1 MEKPNSFWD
10 YLSLFEKY
18 KKDCSIF
25 FETGTHYGDSVKDA
39 LYLRFEKIIS
49 IEIEKHLHDICV
61 EKFKNNSNVHLFF
74 GDSNILMP
82 EMLTLVDKK
91 ALFWL
96 DGHYGDGSPI
106 WKELNFLK
114 NLNLKNHT
122 IIIDDIHSLYA
133 NQVEDLKHSIIAINP
148 DYKFVMEPR
157 VKCLGN
163 PSQSF
168 FAELG
173 HLVAYVD

>member
-1 MEKPNSFWD
+1 MEKPNSYWD

-25 FETGTHYGDSVKDA
+25 FETGTHHGDSVKDA
-39 LYLRFEKIIS
+39 LYLGFEKIIS
-49 IEIEKHLHDICV
+49 IEIEKYLYDICV
-61 EKFKNNSNVHLFF
+61 EKFKNISNVHLFF
-74 GDSNILMP
+74 GDSNTLMP
-82 EMLTLVDKK
+82 EMLRLVDKK

-96 DGHYGDGSPI
+96 DGHYGDGLPV
-106 WKELNFLK
+106 WKEIKFLETFVS
-114 NLNLKNHT
+114 KNHT

-133 NQVEDLKHSIIAINP
+133 NQVDDLKNSIIKINP
-148 DYKFVMEPR
+148 NYKFIMEPR

-168 FAELG
+168 STELG
-173 HLVAYVD
+173 HLVAYID